1 MSVWRSGPRGRAEL
15 LADVDWTVGSGEQW
29 VVVGPNGAGKTTL
42 IRVVSAQMRPSSGV
56 ARVLGKQLGRYP
68 LAELRRRIGDVD
80 PLLSR
85 RFYPDQTALDV
96 VMTGAAGTVLN
107 VEAADE
113 GRARDLLA
121 LAGVAGLAD
130 RHFVSC
136 SEGERARILLAR
148 ALAAEAA
155 LLVLDEPSAG
165 LDLPGRLMLQH
176 ALGEI
181 LAARPELTTI
191 IVTHELDA
199 LPPETT
205 HVLMLRAGA
214 VVAAGPHEE
223 TLTAANVAAC
233 FELPLA
239 VARRLGR

>member
-1 MSVWRSGPRGRAEL
+1 MSVWRSSPRGRADL
-15 LADVDWTVGSGEQW
+15 LRDVDWVVNGGERW

-42 IRVVSAQMRPSSGV
+42 IRVVSAQLRPSSGV
-56 ARVLGKQLGRYP
+56 ARVLGRQLGRFP

-96 VMTGAAGTVLN
+96 VKTGAAGTVLN

-113 GRARDLLA
+113 GRARELLA
-121 LAGVAGLAD
+121 LVGVDGLAE

-155 LLVLDEPSAG
+155 LLVLDEPTAG
-165 LDLPGRLMLQH
+165 LDLPGRLMLEH
-176 ALGEI
+176 ALGEA

-191 IVTHELDA
+191 TVTHELGS

-214 VVAAGPHEE
+214 VAAAGPREE
-223 TLTAANVAAC
+223 TLSAENVAGC
-233 FELPLA
+233 FDLPLS
-239 VARRLGR
+239 VARRVAS